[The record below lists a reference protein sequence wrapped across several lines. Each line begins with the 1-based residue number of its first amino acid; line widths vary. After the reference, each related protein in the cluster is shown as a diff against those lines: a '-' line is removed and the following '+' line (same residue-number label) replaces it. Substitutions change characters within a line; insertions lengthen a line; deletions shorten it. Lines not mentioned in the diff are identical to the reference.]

1 MTSPFRPH
9 CCKIRADHLV
19 DGLVECHTMMPTE
32 FIMRLARIP
41 DQKIDLGRAEV
52 SSINLD
58 KHVAGLLT
66 GCLSRPIGY
75 AQLLLGILVKNALA
89 PLGRKRPPSRSA
101 IVTLHPFYTKT
112 RRR

>member
-41 DQKIDLGRAEV
+41 IKRFELGRAEV
-52 SSINLD
+52 S
-58 KHVAGLLT
+58 
-66 GCLSRPIGY
+66 
-75 AQLLLGILVKNALA
+75 
-89 PLGRKRPPSRSA
+89 
-101 IVTLHPFYTKT
+101 
-112 RRR
+112 